1 MEEANRK
8 EQNMKKLY
16 VVYHSGFGH
25 TKRQAEAVH
34 RGAKDVDGVDSVL
47 LTTQEAT
54 ERLDELDGA
63 DAIVFGCPTYMGSLS
78 SDMKKFFEVAAR
90 KWAAQSWKDKIAG
103 GFTNSGSLSGDK
115 LSTLT
120 SLFYNAMQHSM
131 IWVSLGM
138 LPSQNDRE
146 AVKTIQGPGPDA
158 HNRSGS
164 FVGPMASSFECGPD
178 VAPSKGDLE
187 TAELYGRRVAETTLR
202 AKG

>member
-1 MEEANRK
+1 MS
-8 EQNMKKLY
+8 KLF

-25 TKRQAEAVH
+25 TKRQAEAFH
-34 RGAKDVDGVDSVL
+34 RGAAGVDGIEAIL
-47 LTTQEAT
+47 MTTEEAT
-54 ERLDELDGA
+54 ERIDDLDGA

-78 SDMKKFFEVAAR
+78 AEMKKFFEIAAG
-90 KWAAQSWKDKIAG
+90 KWAKQAWKDKIAA

-120 SLFYNAMQHSM
+120 DLFYNAMQHGM
-131 IWVSLGM
+131 VWVSLGM

-164 FVGPMASSFECGPD
+164 FVGAMASSFECGAD
-178 VAPSKGDLE
+178 VAPSRGDLE
-187 TAELYGRRVAETTLR
+187 TAELYGRRVAEITLR
-202 AKG
+202 MKG